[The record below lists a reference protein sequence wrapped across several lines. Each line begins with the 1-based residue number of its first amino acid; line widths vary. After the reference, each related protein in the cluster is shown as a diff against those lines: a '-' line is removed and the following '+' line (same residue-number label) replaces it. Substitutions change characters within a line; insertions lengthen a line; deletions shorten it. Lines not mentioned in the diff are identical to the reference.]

1 MRSPLSLSLAI
12 LIVFLAMCIFSL
24 PAPLETNQ
32 GKMTVKRRHARSLF
46 QFGGMVACSTNR
58 SMFDYIDYGCWCGS
72 GGSGKPVDQTDR
84 CCLEHDLC
92 YSKIRNDGS
101 VCEGWSLFYIF
112 FSSYSYTG
120 CRRCEPEYKYPVDEK
135 YKDCK
140 KAICECDSQAAKCF
154 GEAHYNKSHIVYDTS
169 KCQSK

>member
-1 MRSPLSLSLAI
+1 MTGGRKLGNRGEIP
-12 LIVFLAMCIFSL
+12 
-24 PAPLETNQ
+24 TNQ
-32 GKMTVKRRHARSLF
+32 GKMTAKRRHARSLF

-58 SMFDYIDYGCWCGS
+58 SMFDYVDYGCWCGS